1 MLFAKMQVIQEYIL
15 EYLNNHQVAD
25 ESNDLA
31 DVSFLVRQVVVLQ
44 RHLVEV
50 VLVRHLVVDL

>member
-1 MLFAKMQVIQEYIL
+1 MMQVILEYIL

-31 DVSFLVRQVVVLQ
+31 DVSFLVRQVVVLLQ
-44 RHLVEV
+44 HLVGV
-50 VLVRHLVVDL
+50 VLVRH